1 VAPIHPNSIHWI
13 IRLGGNA
20 GVLTKPATQ
29 AKNQFPGFKMHFS
42 KLIKCHMILLVFYR
56 KIQEFRNK

>member
-20 GVLTKPATQ
+20 GVLTKPATEG
-29 AKNQFPGFKMHFS
+29 KTS
-42 KLIKCHMILLVFYR
+42 SRDLKCTLVNLVCVTG
-56 KIQEFRNK
+56 ESH